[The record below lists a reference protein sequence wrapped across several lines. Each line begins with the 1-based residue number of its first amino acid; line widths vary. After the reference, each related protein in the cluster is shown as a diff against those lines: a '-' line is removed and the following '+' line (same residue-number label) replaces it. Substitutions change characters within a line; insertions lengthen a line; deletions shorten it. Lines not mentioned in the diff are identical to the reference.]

1 MFGARG
7 QIDLI
12 DYQSSE
18 YKGYRFLL
26 TYIDHGIKFCFC
38 TPIPNKEQPSKIIG
52 LSEEEAKEVIE
63 STRKLLPACQMEQQ
77 TEEQARQEQQP
88 QEQEDMDVCK
98 RQRLSQLIC
107 PSRPGLA

>member
-38 TPIPNKEQPSKIIG
+38 TPIPNKE
-52 LSEEEAKEVIE
+52 
-63 STRKLLPACQMEQQ
+63 EQQ
-77 TEEQARQEQQP
+77 AEDQARQEQQP

>member
-38 TPIPNKEQPSKIIG
+38 TPIPNKEGNCFYSSFSLGRLPSFKLTMVESSPCCRQATEQDNWSLG
-52 LSEEEAKEVIE
+52 GGSEGG
-63 STRKLLPACQMEQQ
+63 
-77 TEEQARQEQQP
+77 
-88 QEQEDMDVCK
+88 D
-98 RQRLSQLIC
+98 
-107 PSRPGLA
+107 